1 MIYCSNNMLNIS
13 YRNLPNIISSVR
25 IFMALVLLFLA
36 LKQLPMLFIGAM
48 IFTELTDILDGY
60 LARRL
65 NVVSELG
72 AQLDSWGD
80 FVVYITLAI
89 SAWLLWPD
97 IVQQESI
104 AISLIIASFIVP
116 VVIGFIK
123 FHKMTSYHTIA
134 VKVSV
139 SITIVAYV
147 LLFTGLS
154 SWPISLAAIVCLYA
168 ALEQIAI
175 TILNQRDKTVDI
187 KSVWHMLKDNRL
199 AK

>member
-1 MIYCSNNMLNIS
+1 MLNIN
-13 YRNLPNIISSVR
+13 YRHLPNIISSVR

-36 LKQLPMLFIGAM
+36 IKQHPDLFIGAV

-60 LARRL
+60 LARRM

-97 IVQQESI
+97 IVQQQLLP
-104 AISLIIASFIVP
+104 ISLVIASFIVP

-123 FHKMTSYHTIA
+123 FRKMTSYHTIA
-134 VKVSV
+134 VKISV
-139 SITIVAYV
+139 SITIVAYI
-147 LLFTGLS
+147 LLFTGLL
-154 SWPISLAAIVCLYA
+154 SWTMTLAAVASVYA
-168 ALEQIAI
+168 AVEQIAI
-175 TILNQRDKTVDI
+175 TLLNRQAKTVDI
-187 KSVWHMLKDNRL
+187 KSIWHVLRDNRFTN
-199 AK
+199 K

>member
-1 MIYCSNNMLNIS
+1 MLNIS
-13 YRNLPNIISSVR
+13 YRHLPNMISSVR

-36 LKQLPMLFIGAM
+36 FKQQPDWFIAAM

-97 IVQQESI
+97 IVWQQI
-104 AISLIIASFIVP
+104 LPISLIIISFIVP
-116 VVIGFIK
+116 VAIGFIK
-123 FHKMTSYHTIA
+123 FRKMTSYHTIA
-134 VKVSV
+134 VKISV
-139 SITIVAYV
+139 GITIIAYI
-147 LLFTGLS
+147 LLFTGVLN
-154 SWPISLAAIVCLYA
+154 WPMTLAAIASVYA
-168 ALEQIAI
+168 ATEQIAI
-175 TILNQRDKTVDI
+175 TLLNQGNKTVDI
-187 KSVWHMLKDNRL
+187 KSIWHVLRDNRSGKL
-199 AK
+199 PS

>member
-1 MIYCSNNMLNIS
+1 MLNIS
-13 YRNLPNIISSVR
+13 YRHLPNIISSVR

-36 LKQLPMLFIGAM
+36 IKQHPDLFITAL

-97 IVQQESI
+97 IVLQQLI
-104 AISLIIASFIVP
+104 PISLIIASFIIP

-123 FHKMTSYHTIA
+123 YRKMTSYHTIA
-134 VKVSV
+134 VKISV
-139 SITIVAYV
+139 SITIVAYI
-147 LLFTGLS
+147 LLFTGMLS
-154 SWPISLAAIVCLYA
+154 WTMTLAAVACVYA
-168 ALEQIAI
+168 ATEQIAI
-175 TILNQRDKTVDI
+175 TLLNRRDKTVDI
-187 KSVWHMLKDNRL
+187 KSIWHVLRDNRL
-199 AK
+199 TSK

>member
-1 MIYCSNNMLNIS
+1 MLNIS
-13 YRNLPNIISSVR
+13 YRHLPNIISSVR

-36 LKQLPMLFIGAM
+36 IKQHPDLFITAL

-97 IVQQESI
+97 IVLQQLI
-104 AISLIIASFIVP
+104 PISLIIASFIIP

-123 FHKMTSYHTIA
+123 FRKMTSYHTIA
-134 VKVSV
+134 VKISV
-139 SITIVAYV
+139 SITIVAYI
-147 LLFTGLS
+147 LLFTGMLS
-154 SWPISLAAIVCLYA
+154 WTMTLAAVASVYA
-168 ALEQIAI
+168 ATEQIAI
-175 TILNQRDKTVDI
+175 TLLNRQDKTVDI
-187 KSVWHMLKDNRL
+187 KSIWHVLRDNRL
-199 AK
+199 TRK